1 MTILKKI
8 LSILVSCFFIFLCLK
23 DIPLDNLFNNIKLNF
38 SLLFIAILLLFLINI
53 VKAYRLKI
61 LLKNYK
67 KKKFNFYLKPILF
80 RQFLNT
86 TLVGNVGELVV
97 PFFLKKYFKC
107 SYFEGLSIVISER
120 FIDITV
126 ISLIFGISLLFNSLN
141 LDKQIFFLYFGLYIF
156 LIIFF
161 LFLVNSKKSIIII
174 PQKIIK
180 NLRLGYKYSVK
191 NLDILWI
198 SFFLSFLIW
207 SIFIIIDLLIFKSFE
222 VTNGISSLPNIIFL
236 TGIILLSQLIPGAPA
251 SIGIFNYF
259 VIETIKAFYMV
270 QGLNY
275 DLTVQTQLTSI
286 SIIVLLIFIL
296 PHITWGGYVFYK
308 EAEFSI
314 EKIKDYSK
322 RYMK

>member
-86 TLVGNVGELVV
+86 TLIGNVGELVV

-126 ISLIFGISLLFNSLN
+126 ISLIFGISLLFNNLN
-141 LDKQIFFLYFGLYIF
+141 LDKQIFFIYFGLYIF

>member
-23 DIPLDNLFNNIKLNF
+23 DIPLDNLFNNIKFNF
-38 SLLFIAILLLFLINI
+38 PLLLIAILLLFLINI
-53 VKAYRLKI
+53 LKAYRLKI

-86 TLVGNVGELVV
+86 TLIGNVGELVV

-107 SYFEGLSIVISER
+107 SYFEGLSIVISDR

-126 ISLIFGISLLFNSLN
+126 ISLIFGISLLFNNLN
-141 LDKQIFFLYFGLYIF
+141 LDKQIFFIYFGLYIF

-161 LFLVNSKKSIIII
+161 LFLVNFKKSIIII

-308 EAEFSI
+308 EAVFSI

>member
-38 SLLFIAILLLFLINI
+38 SLLLIAILLLFLINI

-126 ISLIFGISLLFNSLN
+126 ISLIFGISLLFNNLN
-141 LDKQIFFLYFGLYIF
+141 LDKQIFFIYFGLYIF

-180 NLRLGYKYSVK
+180 NLRLGYNYSVK

-236 TGIILLSQLIPGAPA
+236 TGIMLLSQLIPGAPA

-270 QGLNY
+270 QDLNY
-275 DLTVQTQLTSI
+275 DLKVQTQLTSI

-308 EAEFSI
+308 EAVFSI

>member
-126 ISLIFGISLLFNSLN
+126 ISLIFGISLLFNNLN
-141 LDKQIFFLYFGLYIF
+141 LDKQIFFIYFGLYIF

>member
-38 SLLFIAILLLFLINI
+38 SLLLIAILLLFLINI

-86 TLVGNVGELVV
+86 TLIGNVGELVV

-126 ISLIFGISLLFNSLN
+126 ISLIFGISLLFNNLN
-141 LDKQIFFLYFGLYIF
+141 LDKQIFFIYFGLYIF

>member
-38 SLLFIAILLLFLINI
+38 SLLLIAILLLFLINI

-270 QGLNY
+270 QDLNY
-275 DLTVQTQLTSI
+275 DLKVQTQLTSI

>member
-23 DIPLDNLFNNIKLNF
+23 DIPLDNLFNNIKFNF
-38 SLLFIAILLLFLINI
+38 PLLLIAILLLFLINI
-53 VKAYRLKI
+53 LKAYRLKI

-86 TLVGNVGELVV
+86 TLIGNVGELVV

-126 ISLIFGISLLFNSLN
+126 ISLIFGISLLFNNLN
-141 LDKQIFFLYFGLYIF
+141 LDKQIFFIYFGLYIF

-161 LFLVNSKKSIIII
+161 LFLVNFKKSIIII

-308 EAEFSI
+308 EAVFSI

>member
-23 DIPLDNLFNNIKLNF
+23 DIPLDNLFNNIKFNF
-38 SLLFIAILLLFLINI
+38 PLLLIAILLLFLINI

-86 TLVGNVGELVV
+86 TLIGNVGELVV

-107 SYFEGLSIVISER
+107 SYFEGLSIIISER

-126 ISLIFGISLLFNSLN
+126 ISLIFGISLLFNNLN
-141 LDKQIFFLYFGLYIF
+141 LDKQIFFIYFGLYIF

>member
-1 MTILKKI
+1 VTILKKI

-23 DIPLDNLFNNIKLNF
+23 DIPLDNLFNNIKFNF
-38 SLLFIAILLLFLINI
+38 PLLLIAILLLFLINI
-53 VKAYRLKI
+53 LKAYRLKI

-86 TLVGNVGELVV
+86 TLIGNVGELVV

-126 ISLIFGISLLFNSLN
+126 ISLIFGISLLFNNLN
-141 LDKQIFFLYFGLYIF
+141 LDKQIFFIYFGLYIF

-161 LFLVNSKKSIIII
+161 LFLVNFKKSIIII

-308 EAEFSI
+308 EAVFSI

>member
-126 ISLIFGISLLFNSLN
+126 ISLIFGISLLFNNLN
-141 LDKQIFFLYFGLYIF
+141 LDKQIFFIYFGLYIF

-161 LFLVNSKKSIIII
+161 LFLVNFKKSIIII

-270 QGLNY
+270 QDLNY
-275 DLTVQTQLTSI
+275 DLKVQTQLTSI

-308 EAEFSI
+308 EAVFSI

>member
-23 DIPLDNLFNNIKLNF
+23 DIPLDNLFNNIKFNF
-38 SLLFIAILLLFLINI
+38 PLLLIAILLLFLINI

-126 ISLIFGISLLFNSLN
+126 ISLIFGISLLFNNLN
-141 LDKQIFFLYFGLYIF
+141 LDKQIFFIYFGLYIF

-308 EAEFSI
+308 EAVFSI

>member
-38 SLLFIAILLLFLINI
+38 SLLLIAILLLFLINI

-86 TLVGNVGELVV
+86 TLIGNVGELVV

-126 ISLIFGISLLFNSLN
+126 ISLIFGISLLFNNLN
-141 LDKQIFFLYFGLYIF
+141 LDKQIFFIYFGLYIF

-308 EAEFSI
+308 EAVFSI

>member
-1 MTILKKI
+1 VTILKKI

-23 DIPLDNLFNNIKLNF
+23 DIPLDNLFNNIKFNF
-38 SLLFIAILLLFLINI
+38 PLLLIAILLLFLINI

-86 TLVGNVGELVV
+86 TLIGNVGELVV

-126 ISLIFGISLLFNSLN
+126 ISLIFGISLLFNNLN
-141 LDKQIFFLYFGLYIF
+141 LDKQIFFIYFGLYIF

-161 LFLVNSKKSIIII
+161 LFLVNFKKSIIII

-308 EAEFSI
+308 EAVFSI

>member
-1 MTILKKI
+1 MTTLKKI

-23 DIPLDNLFNNIKLNF
+23 DIPLDNLFNNIKFNF
-38 SLLFIAILLLFLINI
+38 PLLLIAILLLFLINI

-126 ISLIFGISLLFNSLN
+126 ISLIFGISLLFNNLN
-141 LDKQIFFLYFGLYIF
+141 LDKQIFFIYFGLYIF

-236 TGIILLSQLIPGAPA
+236 TGIMLLSQLIPGAPA

>member
-38 SLLFIAILLLFLINI
+38 SLLLIAILLLFLINI

-86 TLVGNVGELVV
+86 TLIGNVGELVV

>member
-38 SLLFIAILLLFLINI
+38 SLLLIAILLLFLINI

-86 TLVGNVGELVV
+86 TLIGNVGELVV

-126 ISLIFGISLLFNSLN
+126 ISLIFGISLLFNNLN
-141 LDKQIFFLYFGLYIF
+141 LDKQIFFIYFGLYIF

-161 LFLVNSKKSIIII
+161 LFLVNFKKSIIII

-308 EAEFSI
+308 EAVFSI

>member
-23 DIPLDNLFNNIKLNF
+23 DIPLDNLFNNIKFNF
-38 SLLFIAILLLFLINI
+38 PLLLIAILLLFLINI

-86 TLVGNVGELVV
+86 TLIGNVGELVV

-126 ISLIFGISLLFNSLN
+126 ISLIFGISLLFNNLN
-141 LDKQIFFLYFGLYIF
+141 LDKQIFFIYFGLYIF

-161 LFLVNSKKSIIII
+161 LFLVNFKKSIIII

-308 EAEFSI
+308 EAVFSI

>member
-38 SLLFIAILLLFLINI
+38 SLLLIAILLLFLINI

-86 TLVGNVGELVV
+86 TLIGNVGELVV

-236 TGIILLSQLIPGAPA
+236 TGIMLLSQLIPGAPA